1 MANSSVIVPA
11 KNNPGFDICTRNA
24 KTLIAIEMRWSEG
37 STSITLSD
45 IVEKQKLLP
54 EGNVVL
60 VVLAY
65 RDLAADVKPENLP
78 PRVMVLD
85 WQRMRE
91 LYGPTLAGRPQFWVK
106 GYCMAML
113 KSGPNQGEIC
123 EAEISCNNCKTCK
136 RHCTTACKGL

>member
-1 MANSSVIVPA
+1 
-11 KNNPGFDICTRNA
+11 
-24 KTLIAIEMRWSEG
+24 MRWSEG
-37 STSITLSD
+37 STSISLSD

-54 EGNVVL
+54 GGLGLFSRLFANCYLGNVVL

-106 GYCMAML
+106 DYCMAML
-113 KSGPNQGEIC
+113 KSGPKQG
-123 EAEISCNNCKTCK
+123 AL
-136 RHCTTACKGL
+136 HCSVLQNL